1 MDCGVGCG
9 CQCGVD
15 RERDTSLVVALKQ
28 AAVKCQT

>member
-15 RERDTSLVVALKQ
+15 RECDTSLVVALTQLTVKQ
-28 AAVKCQT
+28 QA